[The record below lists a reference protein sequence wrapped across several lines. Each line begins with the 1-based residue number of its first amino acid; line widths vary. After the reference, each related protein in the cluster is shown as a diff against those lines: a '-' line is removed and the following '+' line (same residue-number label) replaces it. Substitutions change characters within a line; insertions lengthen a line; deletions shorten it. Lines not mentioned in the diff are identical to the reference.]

1 MHRIIHKLF
10 LLFIIML
17 INSNIYAQLADH
29 IQLLSQV
36 RIAEKASSIW
46 GYTDSSGLEYSLLG
60 TSLGV
65 RIYSLADPYNPVE
78 LKFIPC
84 STSIWRELKTAG
96 AYAYVVTESGDGLLI
111 IDMKT
116 LDHQFVKTVYNA
128 SGDSLRILSSHTLY
142 VDENQLIYLAGS
154 SGVGGFIIL
163 DPGKNPWQPEWL
175 NANSF
180 EYMHEVHVYKDTL
193 YGAAIYNGIFSI
205 WDVKDKK
212 NPIRIAE
219 HESSGHFT
227 HSVWIE
233 KNRPILYTS
242 DETSGAAVEAWDV
255 SDPSFIRK
263 TDEFKIAGDQAHT
276 LVPHNVFHKEDK
288 LFVSYYTEGL
298 RILDTKDPSN
308 LLEVAYYDTDT
319 LSKQSSG
326 FRGCW
331 SAYPFFNSGIC
342 IASDIENGMF
352 VLKYDGNE
360 PAYLHA
366 KIVDSITQ
374 EPIYNARLTIEQN
387 GRNQEA
393 RSNLKGELRTGFP
406 EADSATV
413 HVYFKG
419 YFEKT
424 IRVYLQRNQI
434 LKLDI
439 ALVELPKHQIQIR
452 IQDKETHEAISFAKV
467 FLSNPDYEYE
477 LIANDSGVVIFNSI
491 YEQSWDLYA
500 GKWAYKQAWIPSF
513 VLQNDTII
521 HIALEPGYEDDFVL
535 DLGWQHFGADLNVRW
550 KRGDFSEI
558 PIPSSNFPSK
568 DIEGDLGAKCLYTDN
583 FDKDE
588 SFYRFIDTSYLY
600 SPWMDLSKFDQIE
613 LNYTAWAYGGNNSTK
628 EVFLVFSDTSYLLE
642 SVPEKLNGQFNA
654 ASFFQFDIQ
663 SMKRDSVRLL
673 FKLYNDPMTAQQAI
687 RMMAAL
693 DGFRL
698 TGRKLSTPVSDFEAR
713 DIQIVPNPASN
724 RIKIHSL
731 TSLVEKTLK
740 IYNALG
746 IIVCQEKLNTD
757 QSIDISKM
765 DDGVYFIC
773 VEGIANCVKFIIFN

>member
-1 MHRIIHKLF
+1 MQRLIHKLF
-10 LLFIIML
+10 ILYIIIL
-17 INSNIYAQLADH
+17 INSNLFAQPAYH

-36 RIAEKASSIW
+36 KIAEQASSIW
-46 GYTDSSGLEYSLLG
+46 GYTDSSGLEYALLG

-116 LDHQFVKTVYNA
+116 LDHQFVKTVYNTA
-128 SGDSLRILSSHTLY
+128 GDSLRILSSHTLY
-142 VDENQLIYLAGS
+142 VDENQLIYLAGA

-163 DPGKNPWQPEWL
+163 DPRKNPWQPEWL
-175 NANSF
+175 NATSF

-212 NPIRIAE
+212 NPKRIAE

-233 KNRPILYTS
+233 KNRPILYTT

-255 SDPSFIRK
+255 SDPTFIRK
-263 TDEFKIAGDQAHT
+263 TDEFKIGGDQSRF
-276 LVPHNVFHKEDK
+276 LVPHNVFHKGDK
-288 LFVSYYTEGL
+288 LYVAYYSEGV
-298 RILDTKDPSN
+298 RILDTKDPYN

-319 LSKQSSG
+319 LQKNEAG

-331 SAYPFFNSGIC
+331 SVYPFFNSGIC
-342 IASDIENGMF
+342 IASDIENGMY
-352 VLKYDGNE
+352 VLKYDSNQ

-393 RSNLKGELRTGFP
+393 RSNLKGELKTGFP
-406 EADSATV
+406 EADSVTV

-467 FLSNPDYEYE
+467 LLSNPDYEYE
-477 LIANDSGVVIFNSI
+477 LSTNDSGVVIFNSI

-558 PIPSSNFPSK
+558 PIPSSNFPSR
-568 DIEGDLGAKCLYTDN
+568 DLSSDLGTKCFYTDN
-583 FDKDE
+583 YDKDE
-588 SFYRFIDTSYLY
+588 SFYRFIDSSFLF
-600 SPWMDLSKFDQIE
+600 SPWMDLRRYDAIE
-613 LNYTAWAYGGNNSTK
+613 LSFASWAYGGFSSSK
-628 EVFLVFSDTSYLLE
+628 EQFLVFPDTSYFLQTA
-642 SVPEKLNGQFNA
+642 PENLNGLFNEPVQFKLDVH
-654 ASFFQFDIQ
+654 SFR
-663 SMKRDSVRLL
+663 RDSVRFL
-673 FKLYNDPMTAQQAI
+673 FRLYNDPQTAQQAI

-693 DGFRL
+693 DGFKL
-698 TGRKLSTPVSDFEAR
+698 TGTKMNTQVSTYDNAKINLF
-713 DIQIVPNPASN
+713 PNPAGDKIY
-724 RIKIHSL
+724 IKSEISL
-731 TSLVEKTLK
+731 TGKLLK
-740 IYNALG
+740 ILDLNGTVIWQDDLTDRSFLD
-746 IIVCQEKLNTD
+746 VSNLEK
-757 QSIDISKM
+757 
-765 DDGVYFIC
+765 GVYLLSC
-773 VEGIANCVKFIIFN
+773 EGNRYPIKLIILK